1 MSETVQP
8 LPVSSED
15 AAAPANPADSTETQ
29 KTAAPRRINPLALI
43 ALAVVVLVLVFAFGM
58 KLLKDN
64 LSQID
69 SGAAPDF
76 TIKTYN
82 GGSFKLSDYRGKV
95 VVVNFWASWCG
106 PCRSEAPD
114 LNAIWSEYKDKGV
127 VFIGVGYLDND
138 GDARSFLHEFGIQYT
153 NGPDNGT
160 DVSSSYRVKAV
171 PESYIVDKNG
181 NLATSIPRQ
190 TTAQELR
197 AILDKLLVG

>member
-8 LPVSSED
+8 IPVSPED
-15 AAAPANPADSTETQ
+15 APAVPVDIENAE
-29 KTAAPRRINPLALI
+29 KKAAPRRINPLALI
-43 ALAVVVLVLVFAFGM
+43 GLAVVVLLLVFAFGM

-64 LSQID
+64 LSQVD
-69 SGAAPDF
+69 SGIAPDF

-82 GGSFKLSDYRGKV
+82 GSSFKLSDYRGKV

-114 LNAIWSEYKDKGV
+114 LNAIWSEYKDRGV

-160 DVSSSYRVKAV
+160 EVSSAYRVKAV

-181 NLATSIPRQ
+181 NLAASIPRQ

>member
-1 MSETVQP
+1 MSETIQP
-8 LPVSSED
+8 LPADPVDVS
-15 AAAPANPADSTETQ
+15 PADEEEVAN
-29 KTAAPRRINPLALI
+29 KPRRINPLAMI
-43 ALAVVVLVLVFAFGM
+43 ALAIIVLLLIFAFGM

-64 LSQID
+64 LSQVD

-76 TIKTYN
+76 TIKTYA
-82 GGSFKLSDYRGKV
+82 GPTFKLSDYRGKV

-114 LNAIWSEYKDKGV
+114 LNAIWSEYKDRGV
-127 VFIGVGYLDND
+127 VFVGVGYLDNE
-138 GDARSFLHEFGIQYT
+138 GDAKQFIHDFGIQYI

-160 DVSSSYRVKAV
+160 QVSSMYRVKAV

-181 NLATSIPRQ
+181 NLAMTIPRQ
-190 TTAQELR
+190 TSADELR

>member
-1 MSETVQP
+1 V
-8 LPVSSED
+8 
-15 AAAPANPADSTETQ
+15 APTEVA
-29 KTAAPRRINPLALI
+29 KSGSPRRVNPLAMI
-43 ALAVVVLVLVFAFGM
+43 ALVVVVLGLVFAFGM

-64 LSQID
+64 LSQVD
-69 SGAAPDF
+69 SGIAPDF

-106 PCRSEAPD
+106 PCRSEASE
-114 LNAIWSEYKDKGV
+114 LNAIWTEYKDRGV

-138 GDARSFLHEFGIQYT
+138 GDARNFIHEFGIQYT

-160 DVSSSYRVKAV
+160 GVSSQYRVKLV

-181 NLATSIPRQ
+181 NLAASIRRQ
-190 TTAQELR
+190 TNAQELR

>member
-15 AAAPANPADSTETQ
+15 ASAAADPVDTE
-29 KTAAPRRINPLALI
+29 KSAAPRRINPLALI
-43 ALAVVVLVLVFAFGM
+43 VLAIVVLALVFAFGM

-64 LSQID
+64 LAQVD

-106 PCRSEAPD
+106 PCRSEASD
-114 LNAIWSEYKDKGV
+114 LNAIWTEYKDRGV

-138 GDARSFLHEFGIQYT
+138 GDARNFLNEFGIQYT

-160 DVSSSYRVKAV
+160 EV
-171 PESYIVDKNG
+171 
-181 NLATSIPRQ
+181 
-190 TTAQELR
+190 
-197 AILDKLLVG
+197 

>member
-8 LPVSSED
+8 IPVNSED
-15 AAAPANPADSTETQ
+15 AVDSVAPTEAAKS
-29 KTAAPRRINPLALI
+29 AAPRRINPLAMI
-43 ALAVVVLVLVFAFGM
+43 ALAVIVLALVFAFGM

-64 LSQID
+64 MAQID
-69 SGAAPDF
+69 SGVAPDF
-76 TIKTYN
+76 TIKTYT

-106 PCRSEAPD
+106 PCRSEASD
-114 LNAIWSEYKDKGV
+114 LNAIYSEYKDRGV
-127 VFIGVGYLDND
+127 IFIGVGYLDND
-138 GDARSFLHEFGIQYT
+138 GDARNFIHEFGIQYT

-160 DVSSSYRVKAV
+160 EVSSQYRVKAV

-181 NLATSIPRQ
+181 NLVASIPRQ
-190 TTAQELR
+190 TSAQELR